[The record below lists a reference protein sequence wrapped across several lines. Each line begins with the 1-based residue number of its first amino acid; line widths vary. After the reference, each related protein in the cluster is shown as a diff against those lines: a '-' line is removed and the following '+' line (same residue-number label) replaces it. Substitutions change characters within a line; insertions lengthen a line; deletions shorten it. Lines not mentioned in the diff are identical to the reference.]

1 MSEKHSADSTV
12 EGTIEGIVYYNEMS
26 DYAVLEVL
34 DEKNTLITAVG
45 TIPMPSEGEKIVLHG
60 YWTYHAEYGKQ
71 LAVLSFEKGLPE
83 AVDDILKYLSSR
95 TVKGVGPVTALKIVN
110 RFGIDTF
117 EVMENHPE
125 WLSDISGITP
135 KKAAAISKAFREQT
149 GLRSLMMFCGD
160 RLGTSEVTRI
170 YKQLGGDSVNKITDN
185 PYILCDETCGIP
197 FEKADEIAR
206 SLGITPDH
214 PERLFF
220 GLCYILN
227 YNARVNGHT
236 CLPFEKLIAAATE
249 TLGLPAEVIGEHLT
263 RFLREGRLCRF
274 SLSEREMIMTR
285 EVDEEETYIVKKLLA
300 LDRDCPKYSATDISL
315 LVEKAEGRIG
325 IEYAALQRQAL
336 YESLHRGVMIL
347 TGGPGTGK
355 TTVIRAMLS
364 VFDFLGMKTVLA
376 APTGR
381 AAKRMSEATS
391 EEAKTVH
398 RMLGMERGTD
408 GSARFDRCEKNPLEE
423 NVIIVDEA
431 SMIDLGLMAALLH
444 AIRRGSRLILIGDS
458 DQLPSVGAGNVLAD
472 LIASECV
479 STVSLTE
486 VFRQSAESLIV
497 TNAHRICHGELPVLS
512 RTDADFFF
520 VRREDER
527 TIPDTVAQL
536 ITNRLPRTYGEEIR
550 DKIQVIS
557 PSKKGTGGVEVLNL
571 RLQEMLNPPA
581 TFKKEKQSHGTTF
594 RVGDRVMQNTNDY
607 EVEWEKNGVAG
618 TGIFNGDIG
627 VIEEILPSE
636 EKMRIRF
643 DDRLAEY
650 SYDLLD
656 ELDLAYAITVHKS
669 QGSEY
674 PVVILPTYACAPMLL
689 TRNLFYTAITRAKR
703 MVILVGRADIVRVMV
718 ENHREILRYTTLRER
733 FSEETR

>member
-1 MSEKHSADSTV
+1 MNEKHVADSTL
-12 EGTIEGIVYYNEMS
+12 EGSIENIVYYNDMN

-34 DEKNTLITAVG
+34 DDKNNLVTAVG
-45 TIPMPSEGEKIVLHG
+45 TIPMPSEGEKITLHG
-60 YWTYHAEYGKQ
+60 YWTYHTEYGKQ
-71 LAVLSFEKGLPE
+71 LVVLSFEKRLPE

-125 WLSDISGITP
+125 WLTDVSGITP

-160 RLGTSEVTRI
+160 RLATTEVTRV
-170 YKQLGGDSVNKITDN
+170 YKQLGGDSVEKITDN
-185 PYILCDETCGIP
+185 PYILCDEACGIP
-197 FEKADEIAR
+197 FEKADAIAG
-206 SLGITPDH
+206 SLGIPPDH
-214 PERLFF
+214 PERISHGFR
-220 GLCYILN
+220 YILN
-227 YNARVNGHT
+227 YNARTNGHT
-236 CLPFEKLIAAATE
+236 CLPREKLIATATE
-249 TLGLPAEVIGEHLT
+249 TLGLPKDTLETHLS
-263 RFLREGRLCRF
+263 RCLSEGRLARF
-274 SLSEREMIMTR
+274 CAGEREMIMT
-285 EVDEEETYIVKKLLA
+285 EEIDGAESYIAKKLIA
-300 LDRDCPKYSATDISL
+300 LDRDCPKYSAADIAL
-315 LVEKAEGRIG
+315 LVEKAEARIG
-325 IEYAALQRQAL
+325 IEYAALQREAL
-336 YESLHRGVMIL
+336 YEALHRGVMIL

-355 TTVIRAMLS
+355 TTVIRAMLF
-364 VFDFLGMKTVLA
+364 VFDSLGMKTVLA

-398 RMLGMERGTD
+398 RMLGMERGAE
-408 GSARFDRCEKNPLEE
+408 GSVRFDRTDRNPLEE

-431 SMIDLGLMAALLH
+431 SMIDLSLLEALLH
-444 AIRRGSRLILIGDS
+444 AIRRGSRLILIGDA

-472 LIASECV
+472 LIASGAV
-479 STVSLTE
+479 RTVSLTE

-497 TNAHRICHGELPVLS
+497 TNAHRIRRGEMPVLS
-512 RTDADFFF
+512 RADADFFF
-520 VRREDER
+520 LRREEER
-527 TIPDTVAQL
+527 TIADTVAGL
-536 ITNRLPRTYGEEIR
+536 ITERLPRAYGKEIR
-550 DKIQVIS
+550 EKIQVIS
-557 PSKKGTGGVEVLNL
+557 PSKKGSGGVEILNA
-571 RLQEMLNPPA
+571 RLQEKLNPPA
-581 TFKKEKQSHGTTF
+581 PFKKEKQSHGITF
-594 RVGDRVMQNTNDY
+594 RIGDRVMQNTNDY
-607 EVEWEKNGVAG
+607 DIEWEKNGAVG

-643 DDRLAEY
+643 DERLAEY
-650 SYDLLD
+650 PYDLLD

-674 PVVILPTYACAPMLL
+674 PVVILPTYSCAPILL

-703 MVILVGRADIVRVMV
+703 MVILVGRADIVRTMV

>member
-1 MSEKHSADSTV
+1 MNEKHVADSAV
-12 EGTIEGIVYYNEMS
+12 EGSIENIVYYNDMN

-34 DEKNTLITAVG
+34 DDKNNLITAVG
-45 TIPMPSEGEKIVLHG
+45 TIPMPSEGEKITLHG
-60 YWTYHAEYGKQ
+60 YWTYHTEYGKQ
-71 LAVLSFEKGLPE
+71 LVVLAFEKRLPE

-125 WLSDISGITP
+125 WLADVSGITP

-160 RLGTSEVTRI
+160 RLATTEVTRV
-170 YKQLGGDSVNKITDN
+170 YKHLGGDSVEKITDN

-197 FEKADEIAR
+197 FEKADAIAG
-206 SLGITPDH
+206 SLGIPPDH
-214 PERLFF
+214 PERVSHGFR
-220 GLCYILN
+220 YILN
-227 YNARVNGHT
+227 YNARTNGHT
-236 CLPFEKLIAAATE
+236 CLPREKLIAAATE
-249 TLGLPAEVIGEHLT
+249 TLELPKDTLETHLS
-263 RFLREGRLCRF
+263 RCLSEGRLARF
-274 SLSEREMIMTR
+274 CAGEREMIMT
-285 EVDEEETYIVKKLLA
+285 EEIDGAESYIAKKLVA
-300 LDRDCPKYSATDISL
+300 LDRDCPKYSVADIAL
-315 LVEKAEGRIG
+315 LVEKAEARIG
-325 IEYAALQRQAL
+325 IEYAALQREAL
-336 YESLHRGVMIL
+336 YEALHRGVMIL

-355 TTVIRAMLS
+355 TTVIRAMLF
-364 VFDFLGMKTVLA
+364 VFDSLGMKTVLA

-381 AAKRMSEATS
+381 AAKRMSEATG

-398 RMLGMERGTD
+398 RMLGMERGAE
-408 GSARFDRCEKNPLEE
+408 GSVRFDRTDRNPLEE

-431 SMIDLGLMAALLH
+431 SMIDLSLLEALLH
-444 AIRRGSRLILIGDS
+444 AIRRGSRLILIGDA

-472 LIASECV
+472 LIASGAV
-479 STVSLTE
+479 RTVSLTE

-497 TNAHRICHGELPVLS
+497 TNAHRIRRGEMPVLS
-512 RTDADFFF
+512 RADADFFF

-527 TIPDTVAQL
+527 TIADTVAGL
-536 ITNRLPRTYGEEIR
+536 ITERLPRAYGKEIR
-550 DKIQVIS
+550 EKIQVIS
-557 PSKKGTGGVEVLNL
+557 PSKKGTGGVEILNV
-571 RLQEMLNPPA
+571 RLQEKLNPPA
-581 TFKKEKQSHGTTF
+581 PFKKEKQSHGTTF
-594 RVGDRVMQNTNDY
+594 RIGDRVMQNTNDY
-607 EVEWEKNGVAG
+607 DIEWEKNGTVG

-643 DDRLAEY
+643 DERLAEY
-650 SYDLLD
+650 PYDLLD

-674 PVVILPTYACAPMLL
+674 PVVILPTYSCASILL

-703 MVILVGRADIVRVMV
+703 MVILVGRADIVRTMV

>member
-1 MSEKHSADSTV
+1 MKDMRAPDSMV
-12 EGTIEGIVYYNEMS
+12 EGTVENIVYYNEMS

-45 TIPMPSEGEKIVLHG
+45 TVPMPSEGEKITLHG

-71 LAVLSFEKGLPE
+71 FAILSFEKRLPE
-83 AVDDILKYLSSR
+83 AVDDILKYLTSR

-110 RFGIDTF
+110 RFGTETF

-125 WLSDISGITP
+125 WLTDISGITA
-135 KKAAAISKAFREQT
+135 KKAAAISKSFREQT
-149 GLRSLMMFCGD
+149 GLRSLMMFCKD
-160 RLGTSEVTRI
+160 RLGTSEVTRV
-170 YKQLGGDSVNKITDN
+170 YRQFGGDSVEKITDN
-185 PYILCDETCGIP
+185 PFILCDEACGIP

-214 PERLFF
+214 PERIYWGIRYVLS
-220 GLCYILN
+220 

-236 CLPFEKLIAAATE
+236 CLPEDKLIATAAE
-249 TLGLPAEVIGEHLT
+249 TLGLPPASIGECLA
-263 RFLREGRLCRF
+263 RF
-274 SLSEREMIMTR
+274 LSERRLAQFCVHDRKMIMTP
-285 EVDEEETYIVKKLLA
+285 EIDAAENDIAKKLIA
-300 LDRDCPKYSATDISL
+300 LDRDCPKYSASDISV
-315 LVEKAEGRIG
+315 LVEKAETRIG
-325 IEYAALQRQAL
+325 IEYAALQREAL
-336 YESLHRGVMIL
+336 YEALHRGVMIL

-355 TTVIRAMLS
+355 TTVIRAMLFL
-364 VFDFLGMKTVLA
+364 FDSLGMKTVLA

-398 RMLGMERGTD
+398 RMLGMERGAEETV
-408 GSARFDRCEKNPLEE
+408 RFDRCERNPLEE

-431 SMIDLGLMAALLH
+431 SMIDLSLMSALLR

-479 STVSLTE
+479 CTVSLTE

-497 TNAHRICHGELPVLS
+497 TNAHRIRRGEMPVLS

-527 TIPDTVAQL
+527 SIAETVANL
-536 ITNRLPRTYGEEIR
+536 ITTRLPRTYGKDIR
-550 DKIQVIS
+550 EKIQVIS
-557 PSKKGTGGVEVLNL
+557 PSKKGSGGVEALNV
-571 RLQEMLNPPA
+571 RLQEKMNPPA
-581 TFKKEKQSHGTTF
+581 PFKKEKQSHGITF

-607 EVEWEKNGVAG
+607 EVEWERDGAVG
-618 TGIFNGDIG
+618 MGIFNGDIG
-627 VIEEILPSE
+627 VIEEIRTAE
-636 EKMRIRF
+636 ETMKIRF

-650 SYDLLD
+650 SFDLLD

-674 PVVILPTYACAPMLL
+674 PVVIIPVYTCAPMLL

-703 MVILVGRADIVRVMV
+703 MVILVGRMDIIQTMV

-733 FSEETR
+733 FSEESR

>member
-1 MSEKHSADSTV
+1 MNEKHVADSTV
-12 EGTIEGIVYYNEMS
+12 EGSIENIVYYNDMN

-34 DEKNTLITAVG
+34 DDKNNLVTAVG
-45 TIPMPSEGEKIVLHG
+45 TIPMPSEGEKITLHG
-60 YWTYHAEYGKQ
+60 YWTYHTEYGKQ
-71 LAVLSFEKGLPE
+71 LVVLSFEKRLPE

-125 WLSDISGITP
+125 WLTDVPGITP

-160 RLGTSEVTRI
+160 RLATTEVTRV
-170 YKQLGGDSVNKITDN
+170 YKQLGGDSVEKITDN

-197 FEKADEIAR
+197 FEKADAIAG
-206 SLGITPDH
+206 SLGIPPDH
-214 PERLFF
+214 PERVSHGFR
-220 GLCYILN
+220 YILN
-227 YNARVNGHT
+227 YNARTNGHT
-236 CLPFEKLIAAATE
+236 CLPREKLIAAATE
-249 TLGLPAEVIGEHLT
+249 TLGLPKDTLETHLSRCLSEGQLA
-263 RFLREGRLCRF
+263 RFCAG
-274 SLSEREMIMTR
+274 EREMIMT
-285 EVDEEETYIVKKLLA
+285 EETDGAESYIAKKLVA
-300 LDRDCPKYSATDISL
+300 LDRDCPKYSAADIAL
-315 LVEKAEGRIG
+315 LVEKAEARIG
-325 IEYAALQRQAL
+325 IEYAALQREAL
-336 YESLHRGVMIL
+336 YEALHRGVMIL

-355 TTVIRAMLS
+355 TTVIRAMLF
-364 VFDFLGMKTVLA
+364 VFDSLGMKTVLA

-398 RMLGMERGTD
+398 RMLGMERGAE
-408 GSARFDRCEKNPLEE
+408 GSVRFDRTDRNPLEE

-431 SMIDLGLMAALLH
+431 SMIDLSLLEALLH
-444 AIRRGSRLILIGDS
+444 AIRRGSRLILIGDA

-472 LIASECV
+472 LIASGAV
-479 STVSLTE
+479 RTVSLTE

-497 TNAHRICHGELPVLS
+497 TNAHRIRRGEMPVLS
-512 RTDADFFF
+512 RADADFFF

-527 TIPDTVAQL
+527 TIADTVAGL
-536 ITNRLPRTYGEEIR
+536 ITERLPRAYGKEIR
-550 DKIQVIS
+550 EKIQVIS
-557 PSKKGTGGVEVLNL
+557 PSKKGTGGVEILNA
-571 RLQEMLNPPA
+571 RLQEKLNPPA
-581 TFKKEKQSHGTTF
+581 PFKKEKQSHGITF
-594 RVGDRVMQNTNDY
+594 RIGDRVMQNTNDY
-607 EVEWEKNGVAG
+607 DIEWEKNGAVG

-643 DDRLAEY
+643 DERLAEY
-650 SYDLLD
+650 PYDLLD

-674 PVVILPTYACAPMLL
+674 PVVILPTYSCAPILL

-703 MVILVGRADIVRVMV
+703 MVILVGRADIVRTMV

>member
-1 MSEKHSADSTV
+1 MNEKHVADSTV
-12 EGTIEGIVYYNEMS
+12 EGSIENIVYYNDMN

-34 DEKNTLITAVG
+34 DDKNNLVTAVG
-45 TIPMPSEGEKIVLHG
+45 TIPMPSEGEKISLHG
-60 YWTYHAEYGKQ
+60 YWTYHTEYGKQ
-71 LAVLSFEKGLPE
+71 LVVLSFEKRLPE

-125 WLSDISGITP
+125 WLTDVSGITP

-160 RLGTSEVTRI
+160 RLATAEVTRV
-170 YKQLGGDSVNKITDN
+170 YKQFGGDSVEKITDN

-197 FEKADEIAR
+197 FEKADAIAG
-206 SLGITPDH
+206 SLGIPPDH
-214 PERLFF
+214 PERVSHGFR
-220 GLCYILN
+220 YILN
-227 YNARVNGHT
+227 YNARTNGHT
-236 CLPFEKLIAAATE
+236 CLPREKLIAAATE
-249 TLGLPAEVIGEHLT
+249 TLGLPKDTLETHLS
-263 RFLREGRLCRF
+263 RCLSEGRLARF
-274 SLSEREMIMTR
+274 CAGEREMIMT
-285 EVDEEETYIVKKLLA
+285 EEIDGAESYIAKKLVA
-300 LDRDCPKYSATDISL
+300 LDRDCPKYSAADIAL
-315 LVEKAEGRIG
+315 LVEKAEARIG
-325 IEYAALQRQAL
+325 IEYAALQREAL
-336 YESLHRGVMIL
+336 YEALHRGVMIL

-355 TTVIRAMLS
+355 TTVIRAMLF
-364 VFDFLGMKTVLA
+364 VFDSLGMKTVLA

-398 RMLGMERGTD
+398 RMLGMERGAE
-408 GSARFDRCEKNPLEE
+408 GSVRFDRTDRNPLEE

-431 SMIDLGLMAALLH
+431 SMIDLSLLEALLH
-444 AIRRGSRLILIGDS
+444 AIRRGSRLILIGDA

-472 LIASECV
+472 LIASGAV
-479 STVSLTE
+479 RTVSLTE

-497 TNAHRICHGELPVLS
+497 TNAHRIRRGEMPVLS
-512 RTDADFFF
+512 RADADFFF

-527 TIPDTVAQL
+527 TIADTVAGL
-536 ITNRLPRTYGEEIR
+536 ITERLPRAYGKAIR
-550 DKIQVIS
+550 EKIQVIS
-557 PSKKGTGGVEVLNL
+557 PSKKGTGGVEILNA
-571 RLQEMLNPPA
+571 RLQEKLNPPA
-581 TFKKEKQSHGTTF
+581 PFKKEKQSHGITF
-594 RVGDRVMQNTNDY
+594 RIGDRVMQNTNDY
-607 EVEWEKNGVAG
+607 DIEWEKNGAVG

-643 DDRLAEY
+643 DERLAEY
-650 SYDLLD
+650 PYDLLD

-674 PVVILPTYACAPMLL
+674 PVVILPTYSCAPILL

-703 MVILVGRADIVRVMV
+703 MVILVGRADIVRTMV

>member
-1 MSEKHSADSTV
+1 MNEKHVADSTV
-12 EGTIEGIVYYNEMS
+12 EGSIENIVYYNDMN

-34 DEKNTLITAVG
+34 DDKNNLVTAVG
-45 TIPMPSEGEKIVLHG
+45 TIPMPSEGEKITLHG
-60 YWTYHAEYGKQ
+60 YWTYHTEYGKQ
-71 LAVLSFEKGLPE
+71 LVVLSFEKRLPE

-125 WLSDISGITP
+125 WLTDVSGITP

-160 RLGTSEVTRI
+160 RLATTEVTRV
-170 YKQLGGDSVNKITDN
+170 YKQLGGDSVEKITDN
-185 PYILCDETCGIP
+185 PYILCDEACGIP
-197 FEKADEIAR
+197 FEKADAIAG
-206 SLGITPDH
+206 SLGIPPDH
-214 PERLFF
+214 PERVSHGFR
-220 GLCYILN
+220 YILN
-227 YNARVNGHT
+227 YNARTNGHT
-236 CLPFEKLIAAATE
+236 CLPREKLIAAATE
-249 TLGLPAEVIGEHLT
+249 TLGLPKDTLETHLS
-263 RFLREGRLCRF
+263 RCLSEGRLARF
-274 SLSEREMIMTR
+274 CAGEREMIMT
-285 EVDEEETYIVKKLLA
+285 EEIDGAESYIAKKLIA
-300 LDRDCPKYSATDISL
+300 LDRDCPKYSAADIAL
-315 LVEKAEGRIG
+315 LVEKAEARIG
-325 IEYAALQRQAL
+325 IEYAALQREAL
-336 YESLHRGVMIL
+336 YEALHRGVMIL

-355 TTVIRAMLS
+355 TTVIRAMLF
-364 VFDFLGMKTVLA
+364 VFDSLGMKTVLA

-398 RMLGMERGTD
+398 RMLGMERGAE
-408 GSARFDRCEKNPLEE
+408 GSVRFDRTDRNPLEE

-431 SMIDLGLMAALLH
+431 SMIDLSLLEALLH
-444 AIRRGSRLILIGDS
+444 AIRRGSRLILIGDA

-472 LIASECV
+472 LIASGAV
-479 STVSLTE
+479 RTVSLTE

-497 TNAHRICHGELPVLS
+497 TNAHRIRRGEMPVLS
-512 RTDADFFF
+512 RADADFFF
-520 VRREDER
+520 LRREEER
-527 TIPDTVAQL
+527 TIADPVAGL
-536 ITNRLPRTYGEEIR
+536 ITERLPRAYGKEIR
-550 DKIQVIS
+550 EKIQVIS
-557 PSKKGTGGVEVLNL
+557 PSKKGSGGVEILNA
-571 RLQEMLNPPA
+571 RLQEKLNPPA
-581 TFKKEKQSHGTTF
+581 PFKKEKQSHGITF
-594 RVGDRVMQNTNDY
+594 RIGDRVMQNTNDY
-607 EVEWEKNGVAG
+607 DIEWEKNGAVG
-618 TGIFNGDIG
+618 MGIFNGDIG

-643 DDRLAEY
+643 DERLAEY
-650 SYDLLD
+650 PYDLLD

-674 PVVILPTYACAPMLL
+674 PVVILPTYSCAPILL

-703 MVILVGRADIVRVMV
+703 MVILVGRADIVRTMV